1 MLKLALRNLMRN
13 WVRSSLTA
21 CSLALAMFLLC
32 ILQSVIDGTS
42 SKIADTRS
50 DRLFVASAVS
60 LYVDLPLS
68 YRSKIEQV
76 EGVKEVT
83 RWQWFGGYYQDPS
96 NFFAQF
102 AVDEEPMLSMYPEVD
117 IVEGSREA
125 FLGNRIG
132 CLVGKT
138 LCDRF
143 GWELGER
150 IPLIGALHPHP
161 DGPDTP
167 WEFEIEAIYVPEV
180 TNFDPA
186 NLFFHWDYF
195 EKTYELLA
203 GGSLGVGV
211 FAVQLEPGAE
221 RAQVIRTVEEM
232 FENGPQRVQAT
243 TESEFQSQ
251 FVSMYGNVPRFLTF
265 IGLSQ
270 YDVDG
275 GQRAG
280 ARRGDPEGAR
290 LLEHAHH
297 DDARGPG
304 RGDLPGRRRCRPRT
318 CQARRERLRAHDGEL
333 LPRAEDQS
341 GGVDAR
347 RWGHPRDRRD
357 RRLPAGMELEPAL
370 DLGRPGAEIVMVP
383 LSYTLRSLFVRRS
396 ATLLT
401 MSGIAAVVAVA
412 GGVLSLQ
419 QGFQGLYDSSVTMLG
434 EMMDEQRKKQ
444 LQRLEAVDDRFN
456 RLKAVIF

>member
-1 MLKLALRNLMRN
+1 VLKLALRNLMRN

-265 IGLSQ
+265 IG
-270 YDVDG
+270 
-275 GQRAG
+275 
-280 ARRGDPEGAR
+280 
-290 LLEHAHH
+290 
-297 DDARGPG
+297 
-304 RGDLPGRRRCRPRT
+304 
-318 CQARRERLRAHDGEL
+318 
-333 LPRAEDQS
+333 
-341 GGVDAR
+341 
-347 RWGHPRDRRD
+347 
-357 RRLPAGMELEPAL
+357 
-370 DLGRPGAEIVMVP
+370 
-383 LSYTLRSLFVRRS
+383 
-396 ATLLT
+396 
-401 MSGIAAVVAVA
+401 
-412 GGVLSLQ
+412 GGVLLSIL
-419 QGFQGLYDSSVTMLG
+419 LACLNTML
-434 EMMDEQRKKQ
+434 MAANEQVRDVGILKARGFSSTHITTM
-444 LQRLEAVDDRFN
+444 LAVQAGVICLVGGGAGLALAKLVENGFALTMASFFPGLKISPGVLMLGGGATLVIAVIAGFLPAWSSN
-456 RLKAVIF
+456 RLSTSGALARR